1 MRTTVGAC
9 LRSARLP
16 ALKALALAAA
26 LAACSLAASPQIT
39 AVRFWSLGEVTRV
52 AIQTDSEAQYHA
64 ERIDSPDRIFL
75 DLADVRRQPG
85 TRGLQVIPVN
95 DRLVKQ
101 IRIALAQP
109 GVIRVVLD
117 LTSRADYSISQL
129 TNPDRIMI
137 ELRMAGHG
145 PAAPPERSVTGSHV
159 IAEPEPETP
168 KVQLAPLPPIK
179 ISPPSAFENLSPRRA
194 EPPKTVLAAST
205 EPRASASGGATAGH
219 STSRADALPATQLPE
234 PASAAI
240 AAGGRVRLA
249 DALAAAE
256 PHASA
261 SGPTAAGHST
271 SRADALPSTEPRASA
286 SGGPAAGRST
296 SRTDSLPATEPR
308 ASASAAAGTELRD
321 PASADIAAGRRVRL
335 AEAVPAA
342 KAEPEVLASVA
353 RPQPAPAG
361 TPEET
366 ALAAKRDS
374 HGDRSL
380 IRALGL
386 KLDRVVIDPGHG
398 GHDTGTIGPSGLM
411 EKELVLDVAHR
422 LGALIVQRLASEVV
436 YTRSDDTFIPLEERT
451 RIANDKKADLFLSIH
466 ANSSQLPRIAGSETF
481 YLNFTTSEDAL
492 EVAARENATSQTSI
506 HDLQTLVQ
514 RIALN
519 EKVQESRELANILQ
533 RAMYSSL
540 PRNRSFKNRGIKK
553 APFVVLIGAQMPSV
567 LAEIAFLS
575 NPKDESLLKKPEY
588 RQKVAEALFRGVSQ
602 YADALSHLQVA
613 RQRLQAA
620 PVQ

>member
-1 MRTTVGAC
+1 MKSIRSTVGAC

-16 ALKALALAAA
+16 ALKALALVAC
-26 LAACSLAASPQIT
+26 LAACSQAASPQIT
-39 AVRFWSLGEVTRV
+39 AVRFWSLGEVTRI
-52 AIQTDSEAQYHA
+52 AIETDSEAQYHV
-64 ERIDSPDRIFL
+64 ERIDGPERIFL
-75 DLADVRRQPG
+75 DLAGVRRQAG

-101 IRIALAQP
+101 IRIALPQP

-117 LTSRADYSISQL
+117 LEARADYSISQL

-137 ELRMAGHG
+137 ELRMAGRG
-145 PAAPPERSVTGSHV
+145 PAMPPEHSVTGSHV
-159 IAEPEPETP
+159 IEQPPPEPP
-168 KVQLAPLPPIK
+168 KVQPTPLPTIK
-179 ISPPSAFENLSPRRA
+179 VSPASALEAPTPRRA
-194 EPPKTVLAAST
+194 EPPKIVAAAPTPSTEPRASASEPSTIHHPPSTIPFST
-205 EPRASASGGATAGH
+205 EPRASASGVPIPGR
-219 STSRADALPATQLPE
+219 STRRIDPLPPNRPE
-234 PASAAI
+234 PPAPKADPEPPASVAK
-240 AAGGRVRLA
+240 LPPT
-249 DALAAAE
+249 LAAA
-256 PHASA
+256 
-261 SGPTAAGHST
+261 
-271 SRADALPSTEPRASA
+271 
-286 SGGPAAGRST
+286 
-296 SRTDSLPATEPR
+296 
-308 ASASAAAGTELRD
+308 
-321 PASADIAAGRRVRL
+321 
-335 AEAVPAA
+335 
-342 KAEPEVLASVA
+342 
-353 RPQPAPAG
+353 
-361 TPEET
+361 PEET

-398 GHDTGTIGPSGLM
+398 GHDTGSIGPGGLM

-422 LGALIVQRLASEVV
+422 LGALITQRLASEVV
-436 YTRSDDTFIPLEERT
+436 YTRADDTFIPLEERT
-451 RIANDKKADLFLSIH
+451 HIANDKKADLFLSIH

-540 PRNRSFKNRGIKK
+540 PRNRAFKNRGIKK

-575 NPKDESLLKKPEY
+575 NPKDESLLKKPDY

-613 RQRLQAA
+613 RQRLQDSPA
-620 PVQ
+620 Q

>member
-1 MRTTVGAC
+1 MNSIRPTVAAC

-16 ALKALALAAA
+16 ALKALALLAA
-26 LAACSLAASPQIT
+26 LAACSMAASPQIT

-52 AIQTDSEAQYHA
+52 AIETDSEAQYHV

-75 DLADVRRQPG
+75 DLTGVRRQPG
-85 TRGLQVIPVN
+85 TRGMQVIPVN
-95 DRLVKQ
+95 DRLLKQ

-117 LTSRADYSISQL
+117 LEARADYSISQL

-145 PAAPPERSVTGSHV
+145 TAMPPEHSITGSHV
-159 IAEPEPETP
+159 IEQSPPEPTP
-168 KVQLAPLPPIK
+168 APTPLPPIRV
-179 ISPPSAFENLSPRRA
+179 SPGSALRP
-194 EPPKTVLAAST
+194 EPPKIVMAAATGVSST
-205 EPRASASGGATAGH
+205 EPRASASG
-219 STSRADALPATQLPE
+219 LPSPTPVRRRPAPPPAVKPE
-234 PASAAI
+234 PVVI
-240 AAGGRVRLA
+240 AK
-249 DALAAAE
+249 AE
-256 PHASA
+256 PDPVA
-261 SGPTAAGHST
+261 PIT
-271 SRADALPSTEPRASA
+271 RPPSS
-286 SGGPAAGRST
+286 
-296 SRTDSLPATEPR
+296 
-308 ASASAAAGTELRD
+308 
-321 PASADIAAGRRVRL
+321 
-335 AEAVPAA
+335 AVPAA
-342 KAEPEVLASVA
+342 
-353 RPQPAPAG
+353 
-361 TPEET
+361 PEET

-398 GHDTGTIGPSGLM
+398 GHDTGTIGPTGFM

-422 LGALIVQRLASEVV
+422 LGALITQRLGSEVV

-451 RIANDKKADLFLSIH
+451 NIANDKKADLFLSIH
-466 ANSSQLPRIAGSETF
+466 ANSSQLPHIAGSETF
-481 YLNFTTSEDAL
+481 YLNFTTSEEAL

-533 RAMYSSL
+533 RAMYSGL

-575 NPKDESLLKKPEY
+575 NPKDESLLKKPDY

-613 RQRLQAA
+613 RQRLQDSPA
-620 PVQ
+620 Q

>member
-1 MRTTVGAC
+1 MNSIRPTVAAC

-16 ALKALALAAA
+16 ALKALALLSA
-26 LAACSLAASPQIT
+26 LAACSMAASPQIT

-52 AIQTDSEAQYHA
+52 AIETDSEAQYHV

-75 DLADVRRQPG
+75 DLTGVRRQPG
-85 TRGLQVIPVN
+85 TRGMQVIPVN
-95 DRLVKQ
+95 DRLLKQ

-117 LTSRADYSISQL
+117 LEARADYSISQL

-145 PAAPPERSVTGSHV
+145 TAMPPEHSITGSHV
-159 IAEPEPETP
+159 IEQSPPEPTP
-168 KVQLAPLPPIK
+168 APTPLPPIRV
-179 ISPPSAFENLSPRRA
+179 SPGSALRP
-194 EPPKTVLAAST
+194 EPPKIVM
-205 EPRASASGGATAGH
+205 
-219 STSRADALPATQLPE
+219 
-234 PASAAI
+234 
-240 AAGGRVRLA
+240 
-249 DALAAAE
+249 AAAT
-256 PHASA
+256 
-261 SGPTAAGHST
+261 GV
-271 SRADALPSTEPRASA
+271 PSTEPRASA
-286 SGGPAAGRST
+286 SGPVTPSHSAPS
-296 SRTDSLPATEPR
+296 STEPR
-308 ASASAAAGTELRD
+308 ASASGLPSPTPVRRR
-321 PASADIAAGRRVRL
+321 PAPPPAVKPEPVVIAK
-335 AEAVPAA
+335 AEPDSVAPITRPPSSAVPAA
-342 KAEPEVLASVA
+342 
-353 RPQPAPAG
+353 
-361 TPEET
+361 PEET

-398 GHDTGTIGPSGLM
+398 GHDTGTIGPTGFM

-422 LGALIVQRLASEVV
+422 LGALITQRLGSEVV

-451 RIANDKKADLFLSIH
+451 NIANDKKADLFLSIH
-466 ANSSQLPRIAGSETF
+466 ANSSQLPHIAGSETF
-481 YLNFTTSEDAL
+481 YLNFTTSEEAL

-533 RAMYSSL
+533 RAMYSGL

-575 NPKDESLLKKPEY
+575 NPKDESLLKKPDY

-613 RQRLQAA
+613 RQRLQDSPA
-620 PVQ
+620 Q

>member
-1 MRTTVGAC
+1 MNSIRSTVGAC

-16 ALKALALAAA
+16 ALKALALVAC

-52 AIQTDSEAQYHA
+52 AIQTDSEAQYHV
-64 ERIDSPDRIFL
+64 ERIDGPERIFL
-75 DLADVRRQPG
+75 DLAGVRRQAG

-117 LTSRADYSISQL
+117 MEVRADYSISQL

-145 PAAPPERSVTGSHV
+145 TAMPPEHSVTGSHV
-159 IAEPEPETP
+159 IEQPPPELPKAEPPRVQPTP
-168 KVQLAPLPPIK
+168 TPTPAPTPLPPIK
-179 ISPPSAFENLSPRRA
+179 VTPASALEAPT
-194 EPPKTVLAAST
+194 PVHTASI
-205 EPRASASGGATAGH
+205 EPRASASGPSTIDH
-219 STSRADALPATQLPE
+219 RSSTISSTS
-234 PASAAI
+234 
-240 AAGGRVRLA
+240 G
-249 DALAAAE
+249 
-256 PHASA
+256 
-261 SGPTAAGHST
+261 
-271 SRADALPSTEPRASA
+271 PSTTDHRPSTVSDPPAPVTKPQPSA
-286 SGGPAAGRST
+286 TP
-296 SRTDSLPATEPR
+296 
-308 ASASAAAGTELRD
+308 AAAG
-321 PASADIAAGRRVRL
+321 
-335 AEAVPAA
+335 
-342 KAEPEVLASVA
+342 
-353 RPQPAPAG
+353 
-361 TPEET
+361 ET

-374 HGDRSL
+374 RGDRSL

-398 GHDTGTIGPSGLM
+398 GHDTGTIGPTGLM
-411 EKELVLDVAHR
+411 EKDLVLDVARR
-422 LGALIVQRLASEVV
+422 LGALITQRLGSEVV
-436 YTRSDDTFIPLEERT
+436 FTRSDDTFIPLEERT
-451 RIANDKKADLFLSIH
+451 HIANDKKADLFLSIH
-466 ANSSQLPRIAGSETF
+466 ANSSQLPHIAGSETF

-506 HDLQTLVQ
+506 HELQTLVQ

-519 EKVQESRELANILQ
+519 EKVQESRELASILQ
-533 RAMYSSL
+533 KAMYANV

-575 NPKDESLLKKPEY
+575 NPKDESLLKKPDY
-588 RQKVAEALFRGVSQ
+588 RQKIAEALFRGVSQ

-613 RQRLQAA
+613 RQRLQDSPA
-620 PVQ
+620 Q

>member
-1 MRTTVGAC
+1 MRPIRTTVGAC

-16 ALKALALAAA
+16 ALKGLALVAA
-26 LAACSLAASPQIT
+26 LQACSLAASPQIT
-39 AVRFWSLGEVTRV
+39 AVRFWSLGEVTRI
-52 AIQTDSEAQYHA
+52 AIETDSEAQYHV
-64 ERIDSPDRIFL
+64 ERIDSPERIFL
-75 DLADVRRQPG
+75 DLAGVRRQAG

-101 IRIALAQP
+101 IRIALPQP
-109 GVIRVVLD
+109 AVIRVVLD
-117 LTSRADYSISQL
+117 LEARADYSISQL

-137 ELRMAGHG
+137 ELRMSGHG
-145 PAAPPERSVTGSHV
+145 PAMPPEHSVTGSHV
-159 IAEPEPETP
+159 IEQPPPETP
-168 KVQLAPLPPIK
+168 KVQPTPTPLPPIK
-179 ISPPSAFENLSPRRA
+179 ISPASAQEAP
-194 EPPKTVLAAST
+194 TVHTAST
-205 EPRASASGGATAGH
+205 EPRASASGPSAAPTVHNASGLP
-219 STSRADALPATQLPE
+219 TSRGTMH
-234 PASAAI
+234 AA
-240 AAGGRVRLA
+240 
-249 DALAAAE
+249 
-256 PHASA
+256 P
-261 SGPTAAGHST
+261 P
-271 SRADALPSTEPRASA
+271 
-286 SGGPAAGRST
+286 
-296 SRTDSLPATEPR
+296 
-308 ASASAAAGTELRD
+308 
-321 PASADIAAGRRVRL
+321 
-335 AEAVPAA
+335 PAA
-342 KAEPEVLASVA
+342 KPEPVVVA
-353 RPQPAPAG
+353 KADLEPVVPIAKPQPSTTPAA
-361 TPEET
+361 PEET

-411 EKELVLDVAHR
+411 EKDLVLDVARR
-422 LGALIVQRLASEVV
+422 LGALITQRLGSEVV
-436 YTRSDDTFIPLEERT
+436 YTRSDDTFVPLEERT
-451 RIANDKKADLFLSIH
+451 NIANEKKADLFLSIH

-533 RAMYSSL
+533 RAMYTNL

-575 NPKDESLLKKPEY
+575 NPKDESLLKKPDY
-588 RQKVAEALFRGVSQ
+588 RQKIAEALFRGVSQ

-613 RQRLQAA
+613 RQRLQDSPA
-620 PVQ
+620 Q

>member
-1 MRTTVGAC
+1 MTSIRPTVGAC

-26 LAACSLAASPQIT
+26 LAACALAASPQIT
-39 AVRFWSLGEVTRV
+39 AVRFWSLGEVTRI
-52 AIQTDSEAQYHA
+52 AIQTDSEAQYHV

-75 DLADVRRQPG
+75 DLAGVRRQAG
-85 TRGLQVIPVN
+85 TRGMQVIPVN

-117 LTSRADYSISQL
+117 LTVRADYSISQL
-129 TNPDRIMI
+129 TEPDRIMI
-137 ELRMAGHG
+137 ELRTPGRSTAM
-145 PAAPPERSVTGSHV
+145 PPDHSVTGSRV
-159 IAEPEPETP
+159 LTEPPPETP
-168 KVQLAPLPPIK
+168 KPEPPKVQPTPIPPIK
-179 ISPPSAFENLSPRRA
+179 ISPASALEPPTPGRVEPKIVVISREPSAP
-194 EPPKTVLAAST
+194 
-205 EPRASASGGATAGH
+205 ASGGATAVR
-219 STSRADALPATQLPE
+219 SATKRADALPAAKPE
-234 PASAAI
+234 PPAS
-240 AAGGRVRLA
+240 
-249 DALAAAE
+249 
-256 PHASA
+256 
-261 SGPTAAGHST
+261 SG
-271 SRADALPSTEPRASA
+271 TEPRAPA
-286 SGGPAAGRST
+286 SGPATARSSAARRPDALPAAK
-296 SRTDSLPATEPR
+296 A
-308 ASASAAAGTELRD
+308 D
-321 PASADIAAGRRVRL
+321 PA
-335 AEAVPAA
+335 AA
-342 KAEPEVLASVA
+342 KAEPEVLASIA
-353 RPQPAPAG
+353 KPQPPPAAA
-361 TPEET
+361 PEET
-366 ALAAKRDS
+366 ARAAKRDS

-411 EKELVLDVAHR
+411 EKDLVLDVARR
-422 LGALIVQRLASEVV
+422 LGALIAQRLGSEVV

-451 RIANDKKADLFLSIH
+451 HIANDKKADLFLSIH
-466 ANSSQLPRIAGSETF
+466 ANSSHLPRIAGSETF

-519 EKVQESRELANILQ
+519 EKVQESRELASILQ
-533 RAMYSSL
+533 RAMYANL

-613 RQRLQAA
+613 RQRLQDSAA
-620 PVQ
+620 Q